1 MSGAKLSSGAYNQDM
16 KLLEK
21 AQCIAAM
28 GRSLVSGEI
37 TELRYREVVAAMF
50 RDVEMTDFVN
60 RRMHQLIDEV
70 ISDWDAHRENSQ

>member
-1 MSGAKLSSGAYNQDM
+1 M

-28 GRSLVSGEI
+28 GRSHMAGEI

>member
-1 MSGAKLSSGAYNQDM
+1 MSSAKLSLGAYNQDM

-21 AQCIAAM
+21 AQCIVAM
-28 GRSLVSGEI
+28 GQSLVSGEI

-70 ISDWDAHRENSQ
+70 ISDWDAHRENTQ

>member
-1 MSGAKLSSGAYNQDM
+1 MA
-16 KLLEK
+16 
-21 AQCIAAM
+21 
-28 GRSLVSGEI
+28 GEI

>member
-1 MSGAKLSSGAYNQDM
+1 M

-28 GRSLVSGEI
+28 GRSCVAGDLTPI
-37 TELRYREVVAAMF
+37 RYREVVAAMF

-60 RRMHQLIDEV
+60 RRMHQLIDEI
-70 ISDWDAHRENSQ
+70 ISDWDAHRENSP